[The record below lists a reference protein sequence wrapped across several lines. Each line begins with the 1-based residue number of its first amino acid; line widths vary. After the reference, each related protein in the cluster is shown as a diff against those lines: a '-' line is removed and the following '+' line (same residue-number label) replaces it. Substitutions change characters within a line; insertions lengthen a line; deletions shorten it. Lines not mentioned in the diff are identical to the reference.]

1 MIPEVPGFYK
11 VFLPAGFELRIAEKT
26 VANEKCYSKKEQ
38 MEKEYLENIWKPLK
52 EAGALNDGIIYIG
65 KGINIRNRLKLYK
78 RVMFNGG
85 TNHSGGVYICQIVGC
100 EKLEVEWY
108 AHCSDVVDR
117 FMSLPKNE
125 RNIRTSLGKAVDEE
139 LRKEEHRMIK
149 EYCDTHNGLKP
160 FANRES

>member
-1 MIPEVPGFYK
+1 MRLSFQELNNSQKRKMIPEVPGFYK

-78 RVMFNGG
+78 RVMFMEIFDHPLKYK
-85 TNHSGGVYICQIVGC
+85 TVYVNIISLMERSTDDSSWW
-100 EKLEVEWY
+100 EKDWTM
-108 AHCSDVVDR
+108 R
-117 FMSLPKNE
+117 SLVKSQT
-125 RNIRTSLGKAVDEE
+125 I
-139 LRKEEHRMIK
+139 
-149 EYCDTHNGLKP
+149 
-160 FANRES
+160 